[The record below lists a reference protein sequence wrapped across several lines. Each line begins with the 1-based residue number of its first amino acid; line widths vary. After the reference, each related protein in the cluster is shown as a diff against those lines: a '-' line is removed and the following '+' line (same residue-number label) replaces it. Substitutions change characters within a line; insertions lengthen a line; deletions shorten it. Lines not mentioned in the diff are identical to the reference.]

1 MLLTTK
7 YLIQI
12 VFIRS
17 GFPWDGISSAAQV
30 NSPLVIPLFMFQIS
44 FLFCFLK
51 PNAFFTSFPKPLCKS
66 LTCKVAAVK
75 GRI

>member
-12 VFIRS
+12 VFIHS

-30 NSPLVIPLFMFQIS
+30 NSHSAIPLFMFQVS
-44 FLFCFLK
+44 FLFCFLE

-66 LTCKVAAVK
+66 LICKVAAVK